1 MYTTPSA
8 AASSRRLRS
17 TAWRHQLS
25 LLLKSEAPR
34 SCVSAAW
41 RRCTQLGCAHAG
53 QAHVAESAHMRH
65 IHCVQAKSPINKR
78 ARAPVRP
85 SKTMLST
92 AFNAPEAMVGAQKVS
107 FSHGTELGEHHWYP
121 PLPSHARTHALTHA
135 RTRSRMH
142 ALTHAHSFPF
152 AYRRGLSGPFGSL
165 YGHTFR
171 RHHPFH
177 SAPLAHAVCL
187 AGVGS
192 RHAHRRLG
200 TTSGSGRISRTSRWR
215 RRGCVTDSAKG
226 FRAAEGGRP

>member
-1 MYTTPSA
+1 M
-8 AASSRRLRS
+8 
-17 TAWRHQLS
+17 
-25 LLLKSEAPR
+25 
-34 SCVSAAW
+34 
-41 RRCTQLGCAHAG
+41 
-53 QAHVAESAHMRH
+53 
-65 IHCVQAKSPINKR
+65 VQAKSPINKR

-107 FSHGTELGEHHWYP
+107 FSHGTELGEHHWCP
-121 PLPSHARTHALTHA
+121 PFPSTHA
-135 RTRSRMH
+135 RTH

-177 SAPLAHAVCL
+177 SAPLRLAHAVCL

-226 FRAAEGGRP
+226 FRAAEGFRAAVSV